1 MYLPSI
7 IKKPILTVLRSYH
20 KYKQEKV
27 WKQQTQYWRGKISP
41 IQLMNIPHYEK
52 ILILAPHD
60 DDEWIGCSH
69 FIRNYQ
75 NAIVCNMDMDGGDTS
90 EMHAVRLQEMKNLAS
105 MFGREFVTVDKD
117 KIITLK
123 KIVLEKRPDYI
134 CVPCFFDWHPEHIQV
149 MNILKEVLI
158 LSKYSC
164 QVVMYQVS
172 LPIPPSLCNM
182 VIPFNS
188 RVFKYKW
195 NTFVNVY
202 PTQTKIAY
210 KRFMANEQINGAL
223 ANAYAAEVYVV
234 NSSDDWL
241 NMFDYLLTS
250 EDKEIIKNNLSDITF
265 VRDTINE
272 FLNKRAQL

>member
-1 MYLPSI
+1 MCLPSI

-27 WKQQTQYWRGKISP
+27 WKQQTKYWREKISP
-41 IQLMNIPHYEK
+41 KQLMNIPHYEK

-75 NAIVCNMDMDGGDTS
+75 NAFVCNMDMDGGDTS

-105 MFGREFVTVDKD
+105 MFGREFITIDKD
-117 KIITLK
+117 KTTSLK

-182 VIPFNS
+182 VIPFNY
-188 RVFKYKW
+188 RTFEYKW

-202 PTQTKIAY
+202 PTQIKIAY

-234 NSSDDWL
+234 NSSNDWL

-250 EDKEIIKNNLSDITF
+250 EEKEIIKNNLSDITF